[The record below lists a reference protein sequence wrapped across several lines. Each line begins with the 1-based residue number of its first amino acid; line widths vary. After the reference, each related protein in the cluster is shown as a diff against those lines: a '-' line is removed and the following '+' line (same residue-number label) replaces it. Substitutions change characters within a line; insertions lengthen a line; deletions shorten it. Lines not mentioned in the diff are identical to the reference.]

1 MPAKVFDA
9 FTRLDASDVN
19 AYLANKSISN
29 AIINGAFEIN
39 QRGFITVT
47 DIGQYTFDRWR
58 GGRTGGTVT
67 FSAET
72 FTLGEAPVSGYE
84 ESNFVRIVTSGQS
97 AAGDFASIQQ
107 RVEGVRSFAG
117 QTVTLSFF
125 AKASTGTPSISCEF
139 LQVFGTGG
147 SPSATVITFAAKLQ
161 LSTSW
166 QRFTTTITVPSI
178 SGKILGSAAD
188 YLSLNFLVSAGSDFN
203 ARTNSLGI
211 QSNTFDIWGVQLE
224 PGTVANDFRRNANSL
239 EGETAACQRYY
250 FRVSGDGS
258 NSRFGAG
265 HNTTTTV
272 AHIFT
277 PFPVQM
283 RTSPSALEQSGTA
296 ANYSI
301 AHANTTTNLSAVPA
315 FNVANKTS
323 AVTTCTVSSG
333 LTAGQGSAGR
343 FTSTSA
349 YLAWDAEI

>member
-39 QRGFITVT
+39 QRGFTTVT
-47 DIGQYTFDRWR
+47 DVGQYTFDRWR

-72 FTLGEAPVSGYE
+72 FTLGAAPVAGYE
-84 ESNFVRIVTSGQS
+84 ASNFVRIVTSGQS

-107 RVEGVRSFAG
+107 RVEGVRAFAG

-147 SPSATVITFAAKLQ
+147 SPSATVTTFSGKLQ

-166 QRFTTTITVPSI
+166 QRFTSTVTVPSI
-178 SGKILGSAAD
+178 SGKTLGSLDD
-188 YLSLNFLVSAGSDFN
+188 YLALNFFVSAGSDFN

-211 QSNTFDIWGVQLE
+211 QSNSFDIWGVQLE
-224 PGTVANDFRRNANSL
+224 PGTVANDFRRNANSIQ
-239 EGETAACQRYY
+239 GELAACQRYY
-250 FRVSGDGS
+250 YRTNGQAFSSFANGLGRSTTIAAFSVKNPVPLRVPPNSIDSLNLIIYDG
-258 NSRFGAG
+258 
-265 HNTTTTV
+265 NTTSAAPTSVALGGALASTV
-272 AHIFT
+272 DHSYFQLT
-277 PFPVQM
+277 F
-283 RTSPSALEQSGTA
+283 
-296 ANYSI
+296 
-301 AHANTTTNLSAVPA
+301 
-315 FNVANKTS
+315 
-323 AVTTCTVSSG
+323 
-333 LTAGQGSAGR
+333 TAGVTQFRPYILTNSASGHLG
-343 FTSTSA
+343 FSA
-349 YLAWDAEI
+349 EL